1 MEELTFLTTFFKIIL
16 ASKHIHV
23 NTCKVIHILFQ
34 YFLRTCL
41 KIITIVGRER
51 IFDGDCETVF
61 DKKDIIIVPI
71 MYK

>member
-1 MEELTFLTTFFKIIL
+1 M
-16 ASKHIHV
+16 
-23 NTCKVIHILFQ
+23 HILFQ
-34 YFLRTCL
+34 YFLKTCL
-41 KIITIVGRER
+41 KIITIVDREM